1 MSSNNSATV
10 DRYLEAI
17 YYIASEGEV
26 VRPGRLATWLSVS
39 APTVSV
45 ALQRLQRDGWVR
57 VKKDRSVALT
67 AAGLAEA
74 SNLVRHHRILERWL
88 TDGLGLDWATADD
101 EADRLSSAISDFLI
115 DRIDASLHRPLTCPH
130 GNPIPGREAPY
141 GELAPLADLRT
152 GASAVIRRISELAE
166 HDARDVLL
174 MLAGH
179 EIAEGSPVYVPDSE
193 PDSREVSLIIAG
205 KSVRLSTE
213 LARLIWVEVA
223 A

>member
-17 YYIASEGEV
+17 YYISSEGEV

-39 APTVSV
+39 APTVSE
-45 ALQRLQRDGWVR
+45 ALQRLQRDGWVTVR
-57 VKKDRSVALT
+57 KDRSVVLT
-67 AAGLAEA
+67 SAGLAEA

-115 DRIDASLHRPLTCPH
+115 DRIDASLQRPLTCPH
-130 GNPIPGREAPY
+130 GNPIPGRAAPY
-141 GELAPLADLRT
+141 GELAALADLRT

-174 MLAGH
+174 MLAGY
-179 EIAEGSPVYVPDSE
+179 EIAEGSAVYVADAE
-193 PDSREVSLIIAG
+193 PDSREVSLTIAG
-205 KSVRLSTE
+205 TPVRLSVD